1 MRNLRYERMFF
12 YEDLFAQHGDLHR
25 LEGMDYDTRVF
36 KMPKAYK
43 RAIDLMFEYHTLT
56 YSDFGG
62 IKRFK
67 DLVLSYEQSLTGIS
81 CNECGVFVGSGVSS
95 LIFPTIEAVLNL
107 PENKDRKEVIL
118 FAPDYT
124 LFHSSVQYAGG
135 IPTMVYSTR
144 ENDYLPTTKD
154 IGAAITDQT
163 AAILFANPNNPTCK
177 NYSEKWVIELLKLAD
192 QNNLFIISDEMY
204 FDTVYK
210 GEFVHIPKVSD
221 SYHNYAKLY
230 GLSKDRP
237 GMTGM
242 RTGYY
247 IGDKRLIDYIA
258 DSQLVRNFSGNINAD
273 FIFLVDIALRYLA
286 QTGKRFYDLKWF
298 SDEEVADYDQTIATN
313 AALQRT
319 SNEAVV
325 AALRENDDIIDLIE
339 PNCGN
344 AVFFRYYR
352 TLPATELAHEFI
364 RKGLALYPCDVFN
377 LDPEKEG
384 SWSRIC
390 VTKSIDFLKEGIRKL

>member
-1 MRNLRYERMFF
+1 MKNLRYERMFF
-12 YEDLFAQHGDLHR
+12 YEDLFAKHGDLHR
-25 LEGMDYDTRVF
+25 LESMDYDTRVF

-43 RAIDLMFEYHTLT
+43 RAIDLMFEHHTLT

-67 DLVLSYEQSLTGIS
+67 DLVLKYEQSLTGIS
-81 CNECGVFVGSGVSS
+81 CDECGTFVGTGVSS
-95 LIFPTIEAVLNL
+95 LIFPTIEAILNL
-107 PENKDRKEVIL
+107 PENKNRKEIIL
-118 FAPDYT
+118 FSPDYT

-135 IPTMVYSTR
+135 VSVMVYSKR
-144 ENDYLPTTKD
+144 EHDYLPT
-154 IGAAITDQT
+154 IESIAAAITSDT

-177 NYSEKWVIELLKLAD
+177 NYSEKWVAELVKLAK

-204 FDTVYK
+204 FYTVYK
-210 GEFVHIPKVSD
+210 GEFTHIPRVSG

-237 GMTGM
+237 GTTGM

-247 IGDKRLIDYIA
+247 IGDKRLIDYIS

-286 QTGKRFYDLKWF
+286 RTGEKFSDLKWF
-298 SDEEVADYDQTIATN
+298 TDEEITDYSQTINDNTTLQKASN
-313 AALQRT
+313 A
-319 SNEAVV
+319 AVV
-325 AALRENDDIIDLIE
+325 AALKENKNVIDLIE
-339 PNCGN
+339 PDCGN
-344 AVFFRYYR
+344 AVFFRYHR
-352 TLPATELAHEFI
+352 TLPATDLAHEFV
-364 RKGLALYPCDVFN
+364 RKGIALYPCDVFN

-390 VTKSIDFLKEGIRKL
+390 VTKSIDFLKEGIQKL